1 MQPFSRARLVL
12 YTLSFVLGLSLAQ
25 SPIPQPSLES
35 LKGKDAVRAMELAN
49 AWGTAKAPVQSFVTP
64 QAVNFDFGGQKAQV
78 ALPADR
84 MVVAVAPYINRTH
97 PCKTHY
103 MSSCQGELVGTAVEV
118 RATNREG
125 KEVFKGSVK
134 TLENG
139 FLELWLPRNQS
150 YQITLKAKGLSA
162 TGLISTF
169 NNSDT
174 CITTFQLR

>member
-1 MQPFSRARLVL
+1 MKPFSPARFGL
-12 YTLSFVLGLSLAQ
+12 YTLSLVLGLSLAQ
-25 SPIPQPSLES
+25 SPIAQPSLEA
-35 LKGKDAVRAMELAN
+35 LKGIDAVRAMELAN
-49 AWGTAKAPVQSFVTP
+49 AWGAAKAPVQSFVTP
-64 QAVNFDFGGQKAQV
+64 QAVNFEVGGQKAQV

-84 MVVAVAPYINRTH
+84 MVVAVAPYISRTH

-103 MSSCQGELVGTAVEV
+103 MSSCQGELAGTAVEV
-118 RATNREG
+118 RVTQNG
-125 KEVFKGSVK
+125 KAVIKGTVK

-150 YQITLKAKGLSA
+150 YQLTLKAKGLSA

-174 CITTFQLR
+174 CVTTFQLR

>member
-1 MQPFSRARLVL
+1 MKPFSRVRFGL
-12 YTLSFVLGLSLAQ
+12 YALGLVLGLALAQ
-25 SPIPQPSLES
+25 SPVPQPSLEA
-35 LKGKDAVRAMELAN
+35 LKGIDASRAMELAN
-49 AWGTAKAPVQSFVTP
+49 AWGVAKAPVQSFVTP
-64 QAVNFDFGGQKAQV
+64 QAVNFEIGGKKAQV
-78 ALPADR
+78 ALPTDR

-103 MSSCQGELVGTAVEV
+103 MSSCQGELAGTLVEV
-118 RATNREG
+118 QVTQNG
-125 KEVFKGSVK
+125 KEVIKGTVK

-150 YQITLKAKGLSA
+150 YQLNLKAKGLSA

-174 CITTFQLR
+174 CVTTFQLR